1 MAKRVQY
8 TTSLIPWA
16 NEVAYQGSQGSCG
29 PNAIYNAIGL
39 ISNLYGDPFTVNRQ
53 VLYNM
58 YLNDLNLF
66 GQDVGVAP
74 RQFAEVLATL
84 GVTENATLGYGAQYL
99 NTMPSAADYTDA
111 ATHKVVLEKIPH
123 SSYQEER
130 LMNIIAS
137 KLLEGKPLIL
147 YYTVMSDF
155 AYQSGP
161 LSQQPGGNF
170 SSSMGGHAV
179 AIYGGATVG
188 NKTSVASWG
197 EQYGDHGYFN
207 LSLDSFYSQKGGD
220 PLRLWDIYQISEF
233 DGRNLRHDSA
243 TELVSRAY
251 VAVLDRAPELEGMN
265 WFKGQSVDDI
275 ADALAASPEFLAR
288 YGTQTDSQFVSTLY
302 DNVLGRAADAGGMS
316 YFTGRLA
323 AGASKGDITAELVH
337 IASQDGYWQD
347 GLWYG
352 DGSLGHTPNTTDP
365 NIYAESLLFNNR
377 VIAGENYAIT
387 LQADSQHTA
396 VAWEIM
402 NEVTS
407 DPGSIW
413 GVALVGVREQL
424 GYAHIDGA
432 LVS

>member
-1 MAKRVQY
+1 MVKRVQFE
-8 TTSLIPWA
+8 TDIIPFA
-16 NEVAYQGSQGSCG
+16 NTVAYQGAMGSCG
-29 PNAIYNAIGL
+29 PNGLYNGGGVV
-39 ISNLYGDPFTVNRQ
+39 SNLYGDPFLLNRQ
-53 VLYNM
+53 ASYNM
-58 YLNDLNLF
+58 YLNSLNLL

-74 RQFAEVLATL
+74 RQFAEAMAAF

-99 NTMPSAADYTDA
+99 NTLPSAADYADA

-130 LMNIIAS
+130 LANILAS
-137 KLLEGKPLIL
+137 KLLEGKPLLL
-147 YYTVMSDF
+147 YYTVSYEFM
-155 AYQSGP
+155 AQTGP
-161 LSQQPGGNF
+161 LSQQSGTNYGTTA
-170 SSSMGGHAV
+170 GGHAV
-179 AIYGGATVG
+179 TIMGVDTT
-188 NKTSVASWG
+188 NNMLKVASWG

-207 LSLDSFYSQKGGD
+207 LSLDNFYSAKGGN
-220 PLRLWDIYQISEF
+220 PLHLWDVYQFSEF
-233 DGRNLRHDSA
+233 DGRDLRWSDA
-243 TELVSRAY
+243 TEAVSRAY

-265 WFKGQSVDDI
+265 WFKGQAVDDI
-275 ADALAASPEFLAR
+275 ADALASSAEFAAR
-288 YGTQTDSQFVSTLY
+288 YGAQTDEQFVSTLY
-302 DNVLGRAADAGGMS
+302 DNVLGRAADAGGVG

-323 AGASKGDITAELVH
+323 GGATRGDIVAELVH

-352 DGSLGHTPNTTDP
+352 DGFLGHTPNTTDP
-365 NIYAESLLFNNR
+365 NIYLESLLFNNR
-377 VIAGENYAIT
+377 VIAGQDYAIT
-387 LQADSQHTA
+387 MQADSQHSA

-432 LVS
+432 PVS